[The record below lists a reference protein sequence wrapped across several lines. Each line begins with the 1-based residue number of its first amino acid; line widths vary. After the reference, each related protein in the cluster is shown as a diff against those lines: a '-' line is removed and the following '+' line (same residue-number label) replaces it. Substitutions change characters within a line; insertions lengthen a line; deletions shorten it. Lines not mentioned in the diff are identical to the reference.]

1 MGTQRPSETTVK
13 EAQQA
18 AALHGVVHVLSQR
31 AGRGEG
37 GLLAQLR
44 HHHADDVAALVHQRA
59 AKVAR
64 LDGRTDL
71 EMSRIILRPGQAR
84 DLALGQLGREAL

>member
-31 AGRGEG
+31 ARGG
-37 GLLAQLR
+37 GGGPLAQLR

-59 AKVAR
+59 AGVAG
-64 LDGRTDL
+64 LDGRADL
-71 EMSRIILRPGQAR
+71 EMSRVILRPGQAG
-84 DLALGQLGREAL
+84 DLALGQRGREAL